1 MNGRLVRGCAA
12 SLGLN
17 AERLP
22 RHVAIIMDGNGR
34 WATRRHLPRAL
45 GHRAGV
51 ERLRGI
57 IRLSSDIGIETL
69 TLYAF
74 STENWKR
81 PSEEI
86 SALCALFVEYFS
98 REFDALHANGVAI
111 RALGDVRAFPER
123 VYALVERAER
133 RTADNDG
140 LQLNVALN
148 YGSRSELLRAVN
160 LAAASGRTDWDEAA
174 FDGLLY
180 THGQAPV
187 DLLIR
192 TGGDRRLSNFLLY
205 QSAYAELMFTDEC
218 WPDFTD
224 ELYVS
229 LLRAYEGRARRFGG
243 LERGDT

>member
-123 VYALVERAER
+123 V
-133 RTADNDG
+133 
-140 LQLNVALN
+140 
-148 YGSRSELLRAVN
+148 
-160 LAAASGRTDWDEAA
+160 
-174 FDGLLY
+174 
-180 THGQAPV
+180 
-187 DLLIR
+187 
-192 TGGDRRLSNFLLY
+192 
-205 QSAYAELMFTDEC
+205 
-218 WPDFTD
+218 
-224 ELYVS
+224 
-229 LLRAYEGRARRFGG
+229 
-243 LERGDT
+243 